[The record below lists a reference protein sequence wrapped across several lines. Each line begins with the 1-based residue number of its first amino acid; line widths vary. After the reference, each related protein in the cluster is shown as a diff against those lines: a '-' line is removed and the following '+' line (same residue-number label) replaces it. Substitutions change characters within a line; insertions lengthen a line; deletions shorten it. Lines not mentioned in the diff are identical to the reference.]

1 MKIFLQP
8 LFPAEGRGPGES
20 CRCDFARKFRTV
32 LDPALRRGTES
43 GFPAARLFSWAIAVV
58 SLSLASPAVA
68 QEETPAPTPAEIL
81 AAAPAEHWLP
91 IPVSDLMI
99 LTLPEAAH
107 GTKRQ
112 AVIQLLPAALSGG
125 HVRNV
130 RKLAGSRWWDGT
142 KIYRVAKDFVTQFG
156 GNPDAKKLPAGLET
170 VPESEYF
177 NAILGAKRDSDMAA
191 LKAAVDY
198 SNQYQGTE
206 IRPLMKMIY
215 ENGGAQTVG
224 FGGGWPIGSQTNEG
238 ETKYYPLTCRGA
250 LSPAHYDPPD
260 TGSGAEMSVITG
272 EAARSLDTSFGM
284 VGRVIDGLEHL
295 QNLSLGTAAGGF
307 YADKAEH
314 ITINSVRLASELP
327 LAEQPS
333 YEYLA
338 SYSPSLLQYI
348 ESHGGFGNICT
359 VPVPIRKVSK

>member
-1 MKIFLQP
+1 MPNRFLLAP
-8 LFPAEGRGPGES
+8 IAF
-20 CRCDFARKFRTV
+20 FAIAAAF
-32 LDPALRRGTES
+32 LSPAL
-43 GFPAARLFSWAIAVV
+43 
-58 SLSLASPAVA
+58 A
-68 QEETPAPTPAEIL
+68 QEEPPSATPAEIL

-91 IPVSDLMI
+91 IPVSDLLV
-99 LTLPEAAH
+99 LTLPDAAD

-112 AVIQLLPAALSGG
+112 AVIQLLPAELSGG

-130 RKLAGSRWWDGT
+130 GKLAGSHWWDGT

-156 GNPDAKKLPAGLET
+156 GNPDSKSPPKTLET
-170 VPESEYF
+170 VPESEYY
-177 NAILGAKRDSDMAA
+177 NAALGTRRDADMAA
-191 LKAAVDY
+191 LDAAVAY

-215 ENGGAQTVG
+215 ENTGAQKVG
-224 FGGGWPIGSQTNEG
+224 FGGGWPIGSQTIDG
-238 ETKYYPLTCRGA
+238 EAKYYPLTCRGA

-260 TGSGAEMSVITG
+260 TGSGTEMSVITG
-272 EAARSLDTSFGM
+272 EAARNLDTTFGM

-295 QNLSLGTAAGGF
+295 QDLPLGTDPGGF

-314 ITINSVRLASELP
+314 VPIRSIRPALELP
-327 LAEQPS
+327 LADQPR

-338 SYSPSLLQYI
+338 SYSPAILQYI
-348 ESHGGFGNICT
+348 EAHGGYGNICT